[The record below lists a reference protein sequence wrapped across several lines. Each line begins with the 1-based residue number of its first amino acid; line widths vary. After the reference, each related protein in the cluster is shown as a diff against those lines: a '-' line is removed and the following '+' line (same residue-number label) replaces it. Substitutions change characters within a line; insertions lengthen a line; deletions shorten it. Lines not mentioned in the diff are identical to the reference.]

1 MAESKTKHKVPKYKL
16 DEVKKLAE
24 LIDSNNT
31 LMIASI
37 KSLPAKSFQKIKKK
51 LSGKA
56 IVKVVKKRAL
66 LKAIKSSKKE
76 KIKELETYLKEDIAS
91 IISNIDPF
99 ELASILNESKI
110 PVKAKAGQESD
121 KDIEIE
127 AGVTEIPAGPAVSEF
142 GNLSVQVKVTGGKIE
157 VMKSK
162 VVVKKGSI
170 ISAGASSLLG
180 KLDIHPFSVGF
191 IPLIAFDS
199 KSEKIYTTL
208 LIDKNE
214 VLTNL
219 KDYFAKS
226 RALAVNLG
234 YVTTETIGL
243 LLSKASSH
251 GKALEI
257 LINKQ
262 SNREENK

>member
-1 MAESKTKHKVPKYKL
+1 MEKAKTKHKIPEYKIK
-16 DEVKKLAE
+16 EIKELAS
-24 LIDSNNT
+24 LIDSHNT
-31 LMIASI
+31 LMFASI
-37 KSLPAKSFQKIKKK
+37 KALPAKSFQKIKKK

-76 KIKELETYLKEDIAS
+76 KIKELEIYLKEDIAS

-142 GNLSVQVKVTGGKIE
+142 GNLSIQVKVTGGKIE

-162 VVVKKGSI
+162 IVVKQGGI
-170 ISAGASSLLG
+170 ISPATSSLLG
-180 KLDIHPFSVGF
+180 KLDI
-191 IPLIAFDS
+191 
-199 KSEKIYTTL
+199 
-208 LIDKNE
+208 
-214 VLTNL
+214 
-219 KDYFAKS
+219 
-226 RALAVNLG
+226 
-234 YVTTETIGL
+234 
-243 LLSKASSH
+243 
-251 GKALEI
+251 
-257 LINKQ
+257 
-262 SNREENK
+262 